1 MNVAIPIAA
10 GRFVQITRR
19 RTIVWKNEITLIS
32 GDHSSLITTFM
43 NAERWRQIEKLYYAA
58 RKCDANRRAAF
69 LDQSCAGDEEL
80 RREVESLL
88 ASDAQAGDFLAT
100 PALKVAADEIAA
112 EQDQSLLGRQVGH
125 FRILSLLGSGGMGEV
140 YLAEDMQLGRK
151 VALKL
156 LPAEFTQDRER
167 LYRFEQEARSA
178 SALNHPNIITIFEI
192 GEVCDIHFIATEFI
206 DGQTLRQRMR
216 SAPMKLSEALDAAIQ
231 VANAL
236 ATAHQTGIVHRDIKP
251 ENVMVRRDGIVKLLD
266 FGLAKLIAQRS
277 EERAAA
283 GDSDALSRE
292 QIKTDPGRMMGTA
305 RYMSPEQ
312 IRGQE
317 VDGRSDI
324 FSLGVALYELVAGF
338 APFGGASYGEVMAAI
353 LTRDPPPLTRYSR
366 EAPAELERM
375 LGKALAKEREE
386 RYQAVEDFLED
397 LKNLKLELELE
408 AKLKR
413 AGQSDDEETTLLPD
427 HLGEQKLQPSVTES
441 LYSTQLSPASQ
452 SSALRKG
459 LEPDGGAVPLTS
471 AFYIVRPTDAEF
483 QAAIA
488 RRDSVVLVKGSRQVG
503 KTSLLARG
511 LQQAREAGAKVIITD
526 FQSLSADSLESVANL
541 FLALAGLIADQL
553 DLDVFPDQ
561 VWHPKLSPSINF
573 ERYLRREVLARFP
586 SPIVWGVDEVDQLF
600 TCDFGSEVF
609 GLFRSWHNKRALD
622 PQGPWHRLTLAI
634 AYATEA
640 HLFITNLNQSPFN
653 VGTRLLLEDFTL
665 EQIAELN
672 RRYDS
677 PLHGQEEVERY
688 VRLVGG
694 HPFLVRRGLYEM
706 RAHDLDIAALEARAD
721 HDEGPFGDHL
731 RRILVSL
738 TQDQALCEAAR
749 EALKGL
755 PCRSS
760 ESFYR
765 LRSAGLMSGDSA
777 RSIKPRCQLYA
788 NYLGRHLL

>member
-1 MNVAIPIAA
+1 M
-10 GRFVQITRR
+10 
-19 RTIVWKNEITLIS
+19 S
-32 GDHSSLITTFM
+32 
-43 NAERWRQIEKLYYAA
+43 AERWQEIEKLYHAA
-58 RKCDANRRAAF
+58 RECDASQRAAF

-80 RREVESLL
+80 RGEVESLL
-88 ASDAQAGDFLAT
+88 ASDARAGDFLD
-100 PALKVAADEIAA
+100 PLALKVVADEIAA
-112 EQDQSLLGRQVGH
+112 EQDQSLLGREVGH
-125 FRILSLLGSGGMGEV
+125 YRILSLLGAGGMGEV
-140 YLAEDMQLGRK
+140 YLAEDMRLGRK

-156 LPAEFTQDRER
+156 LPGEFTRDRER
-167 LYRFEQEARSA
+167 LQRFEREARAA

-192 GEVCDIHFIATEFI
+192 GRVNDIHFIATEFI

-216 SAPMKLSEALDAAIQ
+216 SAPVKLDEALDAAMQ
-231 VANAL
+231 AASAL
-236 ATAHQTGIVHRDIKP
+236 ATAHQAGIVHRDIKP
-251 ENVMVRRDGIVKLLD
+251 ENVMLRRDDIIKVLD
-266 FGLAKLIAQRS
+266 FGLAKLIVQPSAESTVIGENDASS
-277 EERAAA
+277 EE
-283 GDSDALSRE
+283 
-292 QIKTDPGRMMGTA
+292 QIETDPGKMMGTA

-324 FSLGVALYELVAGF
+324 FSLGVMLYELVAGF
-338 APFGGASYGEVMAAI
+338 APFGGATPGEVMSAI
-353 LTRDPPPLTRYSR
+353 LTREPPPLTRHSR

-375 LGKALAKEREE
+375 VSKAMAKTREA
-386 RYQAVEDFLED
+386 RYRVVNDLLND

-413 AGQSDDEETTLLPD
+413 SGQSSDKETTALPD
-427 HLGEQKLQPSVTES
+427 HPAEQTAELPVTES

-452 SSALRKG
+452 SSAIRKA
-459 LEPDGGAVPLTS
+459 LEPDGGAVPLDS
-471 AFYIVRPTDAEF
+471 AFYVVRPTDAEF

-488 RRDSVVLVKGSRQVG
+488 RRDSIVLVKGARQVG

-511 LQQAREAGAKVIITD
+511 LQQAREAGAKVVITD
-526 FQSLSADSLESVANL
+526 FQSLSADCLESITNL

-561 VWHPKLSPSINF
+561 VWHSKLSPSINF
-573 ERYLRREVLARFP
+573 ERYLRREVLARVS
-586 SPIVWGVDEVDQLF
+586 SPIVWGMDEVDQLF

-622 PQGPWHRLTLAI
+622 PQGSWHRLTLAI

-653 VGTRLLLEDFTL
+653 VGTRLQLEDFTP
-665 EQIAELN
+665 EQVEELN
-672 RRYDS
+672 RRYGS
-677 PLHGQEEVERY
+677 PLRDRAEVERY
-688 VRLVGG
+688 FRLVGG
-694 HPFLVRRGLYEM
+694 HPYLVRRGLYEM
-706 RAHDLDIAALEARAD
+706 AAHGQDLAALEGRAD

-738 TQDQALCEAAR
+738 TQDQSLCEVAR
-749 EALKGL
+749 EVLQDQ
-755 PCRSS
+755 PCRTP

-765 LRSAGLMSGDSA
+765 LRSAGLVSGDSA
-777 RSIKPRCQLYA
+777 RNVKPRCQLYA

>member
-1 MNVAIPIAA
+1 MDSE
-10 GRFVQITRR
+10 Q
-19 RTIVWKNEITLIS
+19 
-32 GDHSSLITTFM
+32 
-43 NAERWRQIEKLYYAA
+43 WRQIEKLYYAA
-58 RKCDANRRAAF
+58 RRCDASRRAAF

-88 ASDAQAGDFLAT
+88 ASDAQAGDFMAT

-125 FRILSLLGSGGMGEV
+125 YLILSLLGSGGMGDV
-140 YLAEDMQLGRK
+140 YLAEDLQLGRK

-156 LPAEFTQDRER
+156 LPGEFTQDRER
-167 LYRFEQEARSA
+167 LYRFEREARSA
-178 SALNHPNIITIFEI
+178 SALNHPNIITIFAI
-192 GEVCDIHFIATEFI
+192 GEVSDIHFIATEFI
-206 DGQTLRQRMR
+206 DGQTLRRLMR
-216 SAPMKLSEALDAAIQ
+216 SAPMKLSEALAAAIQ
-231 VANAL
+231 VAKAL

-251 ENVMVRRDGIVKLLD
+251 ENVMVRRDGIVKVLD
-266 FGLAKLIAQRS
+266 FGLAKLMVQPSA
-277 EERAAA
+277 ECAVA
-283 GDSDALSRE
+283 GDNDALSEGHIR
-292 QIKTDPGRMMGTA
+292 TDPGKMMGTA

-312 IRGQE
+312 ILGQE

-324 FSLGVALYELVAGF
+324 FSLGVVLYELVAGLT
-338 APFGGASYGEVMAAI
+338 PFGGATSGEVMAAI
-353 LTRDPPPLTRYSR
+353 LTRDPPSLTRHSR

-375 LGKALAKEREE
+375 VSKALAKEREA
-386 RYQAVEDFLED
+386 RYQVVEDFLND

-413 AGQSDDEETTLLPD
+413 SGQPDDEETTIPPD
-427 HLGEQKLQPSVTES
+427 RLAEQKGRRSVTES

-452 SSALRKG
+452 SSALRKA
-459 LEPDGGAVPLTS
+459 LEPDGGAVPLAS
-471 AFYIVRPTDAEF
+471 EFYIVRPTDAEF
-483 QAAIA
+483 QTAIA
-488 RRDSVVLVKGSRQVG
+488 RRDSVVLVKGTRQVG

-511 LQQAREAGAKVIITD
+511 LQRAREAGAKVVITD
-526 FQSLSADSLESVANL
+526 FQCLSADCLESIGNL

-653 VGTRLLLEDFTL
+653 VGTRLLLEDFTF

-677 PLHGQEEVERY
+677 PL
-688 VRLVGG
+688 
-694 HPFLVRRGLYEM
+694 
-706 RAHDLDIAALEARAD
+706 
-721 HDEGPFGDHL
+721 
-731 RRILVSL
+731 
-738 TQDQALCEAAR
+738 
-749 EALKGL
+749 
-755 PCRSS
+755 
-760 ESFYR
+760 
-765 LRSAGLMSGDSA
+765 
-777 RSIKPRCQLYA
+777 
-788 NYLGRHLL
+788 

>member
-1 MNVAIPIAA
+1 
-10 GRFVQITRR
+10 
-19 RTIVWKNEITLIS
+19 
-32 GDHSSLITTFM
+32 M
-43 NAERWRQIEKLYYAA
+43 NAERWQQIEKVYYAA
-58 RKCDANRRAAF
+58 RDCDASQRAAF
-69 LDQSCAGDEEL
+69 LDQSCTGDEGL

-88 ASDAQAGDFLAT
+88 ASDAEAGDFLAT

-112 EQDQSLLGRQVGH
+112 EQDQSLLGRQVDH
-125 FRILSLLGSGGMGEV
+125 YRILSLLGAGGMGEV

-156 LPAEFTQDRER
+156 LPGEFTRDRER
-167 LYRFEQEARSA
+167 LYRFEREARAA

-192 GEVCDIHFIATEFI
+192 GEVNDIHFIATEFI

-216 SAPMKLSEALDAAIQ
+216 SAPVKLSDALDAAMQ
-231 VANAL
+231 VASAL
-236 ATAHQTGIVHRDIKP
+236 ATAHQAGIVHRDIKP
-251 ENVMVRRDGIVKLLD
+251 ENVMVRPDGIVKVLD
-266 FGLAKLIAQRS
+266 FGLAKLIVQPSAES
-277 EERAAA
+277 TVAAD
-283 GDSDALSRE
+283 GETLIGE
-292 QIKTDPGRMMGTA
+292 QIKTDPGKMMGTA

-324 FSLGVALYELVAGF
+324 FSLGVVLYELAAGY
-338 APFGGASYGEVMAAI
+338 APFGGATPGEVMAAI

-375 LGKALAKEREE
+375 VSKAMAKERAA
-386 RYQAVEDFLED
+386 RYQVVEDFLND

-413 AGQSDDEETTLLPD
+413 SGQSGKEETTILPD
-427 HLGEQKLQPSVTES
+427 HLAEQTSQRPVTES
-441 LYSTQLSPASQ
+441 LYSTQHSPASQ
-452 SSALRKG
+452 SSALRKA
-459 LEPDGGAVPLTS
+459 LEPDGGAVPLAS
-471 AFYIVRPTDAEF
+471 EFYIVRPTDAEF

-488 RRDSVVLVKGSRQVG
+488 RRDSIVLVKGARQVG

-526 FQSLSADSLESVANL
+526 FQSLSADCLESIGNL
-541 FLALAGLIADQL
+541 FLALAGLMADQL

-573 ERYLRREVLARFP
+573 ERYLRREVLARVS

-622 PQGPWHRLTLAI
+622 PHGPWHRLTLAI

-653 VGTRLLLEDFTL
+653 VGTRLVLEDFTL
-665 EQIAELN
+665 EQVEELN
-672 RRYDS
+672 RRYGS
-677 PLHGQEEVERY
+677 PLHDQAEVERY
-688 VRLVGG
+688 FHLVGG
-694 HPFLVRRGLYEM
+694 HPYLVRRGLYEVA
-706 RAHDLDIAALEARAD
+706 AHGLDLAALEARAD

-731 RRILVSL
+731 HRILVSL
-738 TQDQALCEAAR
+738 TQDQALCEVVR
-749 EALKGL
+749 EVLQVQ
-755 PCRSS
+755 PCRTS

-777 RSIKPRCQLYA
+777 RNVKPRCQLYA